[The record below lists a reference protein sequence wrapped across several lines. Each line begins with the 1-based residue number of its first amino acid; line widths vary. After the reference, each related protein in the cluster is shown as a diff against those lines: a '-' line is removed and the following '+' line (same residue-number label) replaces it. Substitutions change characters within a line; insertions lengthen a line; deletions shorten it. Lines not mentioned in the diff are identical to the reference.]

1 MCRARGAQRPQGHTC
16 IPNTVTEPDNDM
28 NTTYRKNL
36 PGTDLDYFDAR
47 AAVEAIKPGAYDGLP
62 YTSRVLAENLVRR
75 CDPATLDASL
85 SQLIERK
92 RDLDF
97 PWFPARVVCHDILGQ
112 TALVDLAGLRDAIA
126 DKGGDPAQVN
136 PVVPVQLIVDHSLAV
151 ECGGFDPQAFEKNR
165 AIEDRRNED
174 RFHFINW
181 TKKAFKNVDVIQPG
195 NGIMHQI
202 NLEKMSPVIHSDRGL
217 AYPDTC
223 VGTDSHTP
231 HVDALG
237 VIAIG
242 VGGLE
247 AENVMLGRASWMRLP
262 EIVGVEL
269 SGKLAPN
276 ITATDLVLALT
287 EFLRKQKVVGAYL
300 EFYGEGA
307 RALTLGDRATI
318 SNMAPEYGATA
329 AMFAIDQQT
338 IDYLKLTGREEQQ
351 VKLVET
357 YAKAT
362 GLWADS
368 LAQAE
373 YERVLR
379 FDLSSVV
386 RNMAGPSNPHARVA
400 TSDLA
405 AKGIAGAWEEVPG
418 QMPDGAVIIAAI
430 TSCTNTSN
438 PRNVIAAGLLARNAN
453 KLGLGR
459 KPWVKSSL
467 APGSKA
473 VQLYLEEA
481 GLEKELEQLGFGIV
495 AFACTTCNGMSGAL
509 DPVIQQEIIDR
520 DLYATAVLSGNR
532 NFDGRIHPY
541 AKQAFLA
548 SPPLVVAYAIAGT
561 IRFDIE
567 KDVLGV
573 VDGKEIRL
581 KDIWPSDEEI
591 DAVVRAAVKPEQFRK
606 VYIPMFAIEEDRGPK
621 VAPLYD
627 WRPMSTYIRRPPY
640 WEGALAGE
648 RSLRGMRPLAVLP
661 DNITTDH
668 LSPSNAIMM
677 DSAAGEYL
685 AKMGLP
691 EEDFNSYATHRGDHL
706 TAQRATFANPK
717 LFNEMVRKED
727 GSVKQGS
734 LARIEPE
741 GKVTRMWEAIETYM
755 QRKQPLIIVAGA
767 DYGQGSSRDWAAK
780 GVRLAGVEVIVA
792 EGFERIHRTNLVGM
806 GVLPLEFKPGTDR
819 KTLGLEGSETYDV
832 LGERKP
838 RATLTLVVTR
848 ANGERIEVPVTCRL
862 DTAEEVSIYE
872 AGGVLQ
878 RFAQDFL
885 EASA

>member
-1 MCRARGAQRPQGHTC
+1 
-16 IPNTVTEPDNDM
+16 M
-28 NTTYRKNL
+28 NTEFRKSL
-36 PGTDLDYFDAR
+36 PGTGLDYFDAR
-47 AAVEAIKPGAYDGLP
+47 AAVDAIAPGAYDRLP

-75 CDPATLDASL
+75 CDPATLNASL

-202 NLEKMSPVIHSDRGL
+202 NLEKMSPVIHAERGV

-269 SGKLAPN
+269 SGKPQPG
-276 ITATDLVLALT
+276 ITATDVVLALT

-300 EFYGEGA
+300 EFHGEGA

-329 AMFAIDQQT
+329 AMFAIDSQT
-338 IDYLKLTGREEQQ
+338 IDYLRLTGREEEQ

-357 YAKAT
+357 YAREA

-368 LAQAE
+368 LVNAE

-453 KLGLGR
+453 KLGLAR

-467 APGSKA
+467 APGSKTVA
-473 VQLYLEEA
+473 LYLDEA
-481 GLEKELEQLGFGIV
+481 GLTDELEQLGFGIV

-509 DPVIQQEIIDR
+509 DPQIQQEIIDR

-581 KDIWPSDEEI
+581 KDIWPSDAEI
-591 DAVVRAAVKPEQFRK
+591 DAVVRASVKPEQFRQ
-606 VYIPMFAIEEDRGPK
+606 VYIPMFAIEEDKGPK
-621 VAPLYD
+621 VPPLYE
-627 WRPMSTYIRRPPY
+627 WREMSTYIRRPPY
-640 WEGALAGE
+640 WEGALAGA
-648 RSLRGMRPLAVLP
+648 RTLTGMRPLAVLP

-668 LSPSNAIMM
+668 LSPSNAIML

-717 LFNEMVRKED
+717 LFNEMVLED
-727 GSVKQGS
+727 GKVKQGS
-734 LARIEPE
+734 LARVEPE

-755 QRKQPLIIVAGA
+755 ERKQPLIIVAGA

-780 GVRLAGVEVIVA
+780 GVRLAGVEAIVA

-806 GVLPLEFKPGTDR
+806 GVLPLEFKPGVDR
-819 KTLGLEGSETYDV
+819 KTLGLDGSELYDV
-832 LGERKP
+832 VGERTP
-838 RATLTLVVTR
+838 RATLTLVITR
-848 ANGERIEVPVTCRL
+848 KNGERVEVPVTCRL

-885 EASA
+885 EGAA

>member
-1 MCRARGAQRPQGHTC
+1 
-16 IPNTVTEPDNDM
+16 M
-28 NTTYRKNL
+28 NQTYRKPL
-36 PGTDLDYFDAR
+36 AGTNLDYFDTR
-47 AAVEAIKPGAYDGLP
+47 AAIEAILPGAYDRLP
-62 YTSRVLAENLVRR
+62 YVSRVHAENLVRKCEPER
-75 CDPATLDASL
+75 LTACLT
-85 SQLIERK
+85 QIIEGRQ
-92 RDLDF
+92 DLDF

-126 DKGGDPAQVN
+126 DMGGDPALVN

-151 ECGGFDPQAFEKNR
+151 EHGGFEKDAFEKNR

-181 TKKAFKNVDVIQPG
+181 CKTAFENVEVIPPG

-202 NLEKMSPVIHSDRGL
+202 NLEKMSPVIYVRDGV
-217 AYPDTC
+217 AFPDTL

-247 AENVMLGRASWMRLP
+247 AENVMLGRASYMRLP
-262 EIVGVEL
+262 DIIGVEL
-269 SGKLAPN
+269 TGKPQPG
-276 ITATDLVLALT
+276 ITATDVVLALT
-287 EFLRKQKVVGAYL
+287 EFLRSQRVVSAYL
-300 EFYGEGA
+300 EFFGEGA
-307 RALTLGDRATI
+307 AALTLGDRATI
-318 SNMAPEYGATA
+318 SNMTPEFGATA
-329 AMFAIDQQT
+329 AMFYIDQKT
-338 IDYLKLTGREEQQ
+338 IDYLRLTGRDDAQ

-357 YAKAT
+357 YAKTT

-368 LAQAE
+368 LKTAV
-373 YERVLR
+373 YPRVLK

-400 TSDLA
+400 TTDLA
-405 AKGIAGAWEEVPG
+405 DKGIAGPWTKEAG
-418 QMPDGAVIIAAI
+418 LMPDGAVIIAAI

-453 KLGLGR
+453 ARGLTR

-467 APGSKA
+467 APGSKV

-481 GLEKELEQLGFGIV
+481 DLLGDLEKLGFGIV

-509 DPVIQQEIIDR
+509 DPKIQKEVIDR

-548 SPPLVVAYAIAGT
+548 SPPLVIAYAIAGT
-561 IRFDIE
+561 VRVDIE
-567 KDVLGV
+567 RDALGT
-573 VDGKEIRL
+573 DQNGKPVML
-581 KDIWPSDEEI
+581 KDIWPTDAEI
-591 DAVVRAAVKPEQFRK
+591 DAVVARSVKPAQFHQ
-606 VYIPMFAIEEDRGPK
+606 VYNPMFINLKDTTQITP
-621 VAPLYD
+621 PLYD
-627 WRPMSTYIRRPPY
+627 WRPQSTYIRRPPY

-648 RSLRGMRPLAVLP
+648 RTLKGMRPLAVLG

-668 LSPSNAIMM
+668 LSPSNAIML
-677 DSAAGEYL
+677 DSAAGAYL

-706 TAQRATFANPK
+706 TAQRATFANPT
-717 LFNEMVRKED
+717 LQNEMVVENGK
-727 GSVKQGS
+727 VKKGS

-741 GKVTRMWEAIETYM
+741 GKVSRMWETIETYM
-755 QRKQPLIIVAGA
+755 ERHQPLIIIAGA

-792 EGFERIHRTNLVGM
+792 EGFERIHRTNLIGM
-806 GVLPLEFKPGTDR
+806 GVLPLEFKQGDTR
-819 KTLGLEGSETYDV
+819 KTYAIDGTETFDV
-832 LGERKP
+832 VGERKP
-838 RATLTLVVTR
+838 RSTLTVVMHR
-848 ANGERIEVPVTCRL
+848 RNGERVEIPVTCRL
-862 DTAEEVSIYE
+862 DTAEEISIYA

-885 EASA
+885 ESSVAAG

>member
-1 MCRARGAQRPQGHTC
+1 
-16 IPNTVTEPDNDM
+16 M
-28 NTTYRKNL
+28 NTAFRKHL

-47 AAVEAIKPGAYDGLP
+47 AAVEAIMPGAYDGLP

-126 DKGGDPAQVN
+126 DKGGDPAAVN

-202 NLEKMSPVIHSDRGL
+202 NLEKMSPVIHSDRGV

-269 SGKLAPN
+269 TGKLAPN

-300 EFYGEGA
+300 EFHGEGA

-338 IDYLKLTGREEQQ
+338 IDYLRLTGREEQQ

-357 YAKAT
+357 YAKAA

-368 LAQAE
+368 LGAAV
-373 YERVLR
+373 YERTLN
-379 FDLSSVV
+379 FDLSGVV

-405 AKGIAGAWEEVPG
+405 AKGIAGSWEDVPG

-438 PRNVIAAGLLARNAN
+438 PRNVIAAGLIARNAN
-453 KLGLGR
+453 RLGLAR

-648 RSLRGMRPLAVLP
+648 RTLRGMRPLAVLP

-668 LSPSNAIMM
+668 LSPSNAIML

-780 GVRLAGVEVIVA
+780 GVRLAGVEAIVA

-819 KTLGLEGSETYDV
+819 KTLGLDGSETYDV
-832 LGERKP
+832 LGARTP

-848 ANGERIEVPVTCRL
+848 SNGERLEVPVTCRL

-885 EASA
+885 EATA

>member
-1 MCRARGAQRPQGHTC
+1 
-16 IPNTVTEPDNDM
+16 M
-28 NTTYRKNL
+28 NTANRKPL
-36 PGTDLDYFDAR
+36 PGTQLDYFDTR
-47 AAVEAIKPGAYDGLP
+47 AAVEAIQPGAYDTLP

-75 CDPATLDASL
+75 CDPATLNASL

-126 DKGGDPAQVN
+126 LQGGDPAQVN
-136 PVVPVQLIVDHSLAV
+136 PVVPTQLIVDHSLAV
-151 ECGGFDPQAFEKNR
+151 ERGGFDPEAFEKNR

-181 TKKAFKNVDVIQPG
+181 TKKAFKNVDVIPPG

-202 NLEKMSPVIHSDRGL
+202 NLEKMSPVIQVRDGV
-217 AYPDTC
+217 AFPDTC

-247 AENVMLGRASWMRLP
+247 AESVMLGRASWMRLP
-262 EIVGVEL
+262 ESVGVEL
-269 SGKLAPN
+269 TGKLQPG
-276 ITATDLVLALT
+276 ITATDMVLALT
-287 EFLRKQKVVGAYL
+287 EFLRQQKVVGAWL
-300 EFYGEGA
+300 EFFGEGA
-307 RALTLGDRATI
+307 SALTLGDRATI

-329 AMFAIDQQT
+329 AMFYIDQQT
-338 IDYLKLTGREEQQ
+338 IDYLKLTGREDEQVQ
-351 VKLVET
+351 LVEN
-357 YAKAT
+357 YAKQT

-368 LAQAE
+368 LKGAQ
-373 YERVLR
+373 YERGLS
-379 FDLSSVV
+379 FNLSSVV

-405 AKGIAGAWEEVPG
+405 AQGISGQWDDVPG

-453 KLGLGR
+453 KLGLAR

-467 APGSKA
+467 APGSKTVA
-473 VQLYLEEA
+473 LYLDEA
-481 GLEKELEQLGFGIV
+481 GLTDELEQLGFGVV

-567 KDVLGV
+567 KDVLGL
-573 VDGKEIRL
+573 DANGKEIRL

-591 DAVVRAAVKPEQFRK
+591 DAVVKASVKPEQFRQ
-606 VYIPMFAIEEDRGPK
+606 VYIPMFAIHEDTGPR
-621 VAPLYD
+621 VEPLYD
-627 WRPMSTYIRRPPY
+627 WREMSTYIRRPPY
-640 WEGALAGE
+640 WEGALAGA
-648 RSLRGMRPLAVLP
+648 RPLKGMRPLAVLP

-668 LSPSNAIMM
+668 LSPSNAIML

-717 LFNEMVRKED
+717 LFNEMVQENGKI
-727 GSVKQGS
+727 KQGS
-734 LARIEPE
+734 LARVEPE
-741 GKVTRMWEAIETYM
+741 GQVMRMWEAIETYM
-755 QRKQPLIIVAGA
+755 ERKQPLIIIAGA

-780 GVRLAGVEVIVA
+780 GVRLAGVEAIAA

-806 GVLPLEFKPGTDR
+806 GVLPLEFKAGTDR
-819 KTLGLEGSETYDV
+819 KTLGIDGSETFDV
-832 LGERKP
+832 IGERTP
-838 RATLTLVVTR
+838 RATLTLVITR
-848 ANGERIEVPVTCRL
+848 KNGEQVSVPVTCRL

-885 EASA
+885 ESAMA

>member
-1 MCRARGAQRPQGHTC
+1 
-16 IPNTVTEPDNDM
+16 M
-28 NTTYRKNL
+28 NTAFRKHL

-75 CDPATLDASL
+75 CGPATLDASL

-202 NLEKMSPVIHSDRGL
+202 NLEKMSPVIHSDRGV

-269 SGKLAPN
+269 TGKLAPN

-300 EFYGEGA
+300 EFHGEGA

-368 LAQAE
+368 LAGAV
-373 YERVLR
+373 YERTLS
-379 FDLSSVV
+379 FDLLSVV

-405 AKGIAGAWEEVPG
+405 AKGIAGAWEDVPG

-453 KLGLGR
+453 KLGLTR

-481 GLEKELEQLGFGIV
+481 GLEKELEHLGFGIV

-509 DPVIQQEIIDR
+509 DPVIQQEIVER

-591 DAVVRAAVKPEQFRK
+591 DAVVRASVKPEQFRK

-621 VAPLYD
+621 VAPLYA

-648 RSLRGMRPLAVLP
+648 RTLRGMRPLAVLP

-717 LFNEMVRKED
+717 LFNEMVRKDD

-755 QRKQPLIIVAGA
+755 ERKQPLIIVAGA

-780 GVRLAGVEVIVA
+780 GVRLAGVEAIVA

-819 KTLGLEGSETYDV
+819 NTLGLDGSETYDV

-848 ANGERIEVPVTCRL
+848 RNGERVEVPVTCRL